1 MMFQEVKRRGAKE
14 EWDVF
19 LNGVGHGLLNEKE
32 AHSSYVQSFYFR
44 KNRTTDNSEE
54 EKGRERVLLVIA
66 RRLFLSACSR
76 NPTRCCFLAHTH
88 THEPYDA
95 TFRNS
100 FKVPHSCKSTGN
112 RLLLC
117 CENCFG
123 EPQRFAVKDEKF
135 SKLICGFKTNLW
147 WC

>member
-14 EWDVF
+14 ERDVF

-66 RRLFLSACSR
+66 R
-76 NPTRCCFLAHTH
+76 
-88 THEPYDA
+88 
-95 TFRNS
+95 
-100 FKVPHSCKSTGN
+100 
-112 RLLLC
+112 
-117 CENCFG
+117 
-123 EPQRFAVKDEKF
+123 
-135 SKLICGFKTNLW
+135 
-147 WC
+147 